1 MSTPYYTF
9 SLDLQQSRAG
19 LVVETVIVLTLFG
32 VVRWQKSAKAKLET
46 SLSKQVTFGTFCL
59 NNTGKIFVQKQLTN
73 IRIAFRKACSNKH
86 RDRTLNKYN
95 SVNKP
100 RPRLFSI
107 LRMKL
112 RTFFLKENSV
122 VSFPRAPL
130 QIFVRF
136 SENELQR
143 KNSHS
148 QVFLNSGI
156 TEILIWAYSNRLRND
171 LGIDEATRILG

>member
-1 MSTPYYTF
+1 MSTPDYTF

-19 LVVETVIVLTLFG
+19 LVVETVIVLTLLG
-32 VVRWQKSAKAKLET
+32 VVRWQKPAKAKL
-46 SLSKQVTFGTFCL
+46 VTFGTFCL

-73 IRIAFRKACSNKH
+73 IRIAFRKACPNKH
-86 RDRTLNKYN
+86 RDRTLNKYD

-122 VSFPRAPL
+122 VSFTRAPL

-156 TEILIWAYSNRLRND
+156 TEILMWAYSNRLRND
-171 LGIDEATRILG
+171 LGIDEATRISG